1 MAGFVCKNCNYRF
14 KSEKINEICPYCG
27 KKELIKE
34 PSAEDLL
41 KEE

>member
-1 MAGFVCKNCNYRF
+1 MAEFVCKNCNYRF
-14 KSEKINEICPYCG
+14 KSEKIKEVCPYCG

-41 KEE
+41 K